1 MNRKRHYES
10 GAAEAAARILG
21 NQRLLRNQAAAARE
35 EAARCRELATGTAG
49 GIVLSAGSCASGNP
63 AEEAMIRLLSAEER
77 WREAAERLT
86 REEARIG
93 TALSRLPAED
103 ALLLHL
109 RWLRELPWCAVALR
123 LHMSERTARR
133 RHEPA
138 LAAFREAY
146 GEEKKNDGAV
156 LIDSFVSHTG
166 D

>member
-1 MNRKRHYES
+1 MNKKRHYES

-21 NQRLLRNQAAAARE
+21 NQRLLRKQAAAARE

-49 GIVLSAGSCASGNP
+49 GIMLSAGSGPSGNP
-63 AEEAMIRLLSAEER
+63 AEEAMIRLLSSEER
-77 WREAAERLT
+77 WQEAEERLT

-93 TALSRLPAED
+93 EALSRLPAED

-109 RWLRELPWCAVALR
+109 RWMRELPWCAVALR

-138 LAAFREAY
+138 LSAFRAAY
-146 GEEKKNDGAV
+146 GEEKT
-156 LIDSFVSHTG
+156 TG
-166 D
+166 SAGENGFAC